1 MENVRN
7 ILLPNGSTL
16 EVTIKPGFLEKVATQ
31 FNLEEIKDV
40 SNEHIRMYIFGAFKN
55 AIDKVENVRFGN
67 NFT

>member
-16 EVTIKPGFLEKVATQ
+16 EVTIKPGFLEKVASQ

-40 SNEHIRMYIFGAFKN
+40 SDEHIRMYIFGAFKN
-55 AIDKVENVRFGN
+55 AIDKVENVELGN

>member
-7 ILLPNGSTL
+7 IVLPNGSTL
-16 EVTIKPGFLEKVATQ
+16 EVTINPGFLEKVASQ
-31 FNLEEIKDV
+31 FNLNEVKDV

-55 AIDKVENVRFGN
+55 AIDKVENVGFGS

>member
-16 EVTIKPGFLEKVATQ
+16 EVTIKPGFLEKVASQ

-55 AIDKVENVRFGN
+55 AIDKVENVRFGY